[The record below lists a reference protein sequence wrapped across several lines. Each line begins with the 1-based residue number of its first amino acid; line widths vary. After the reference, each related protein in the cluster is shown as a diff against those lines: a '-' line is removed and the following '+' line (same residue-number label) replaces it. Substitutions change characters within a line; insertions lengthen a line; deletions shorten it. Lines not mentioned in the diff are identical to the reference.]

1 MDVARAGSYLE
12 VSSTSLK
19 LLRRLTL
26 VEYAWK
32 IAGTFV
38 YKLVV
43 Y

>member
-26 VEYAWK
+26 VKYAWM
-32 IAGTFV
+32 IAGKFV
-38 YKLVV
+38 YKLVF